1 MKRRPS
7 APRSPEQPRV
17 VCKGTYDRDAQKAA
31 RDHKSLYVRGNKD
44 VASNP
49 ASRLYRA
56 RTSRDGEL
64 LRDTDGPRG
73 PRGGGRRQRGGR

>member
-7 APRSPEQPRV
+7 VPRSPEQPRV

-44 VASNP
+44 VTSLPSGKLFRNGS
-49 ASRLYRA
+49 SRNGLFQ
-56 RTSRDGEL
+56 RDS
-64 LRDTDGPRG
+64 DGPAE
-73 PRGGGRRQRGGR
+73 PRGGGRRQRGKR